1 MDTDQ
6 HSQRH
11 LDNNKLES
19 KIEFDPNKDQG
30 ETNYDHSQYDDTSTH
45 SSPSFPPF
53 TIISHP
59 SSPSQRER
67 DPDNEPPHSRV
78 FIVCPKNV
86 VEEQL
91 ISLFNPFGQIEYCR
105 IIRDKVT
112 KESKG
117 VAYIKYSKTSEAAMA
132 IENMN
137 GYEAPDGSLPFKVV
151 VAEAKGKNTSSNKN
165 NANNLAVSM
174 NMMKG
179 LNIESSKE
187 DTPPHSRL
195 FILCPKELLE
205 EDIKN
210 RIMSLGFTDG
220 FEYCKLVKDKQTGES
235 KGCAYVKF
243 KKASTAAL
251 CMESI
256 NQISHTENSNDGK
269 ELLLLKIRAM
279 VADPRSSKRSTEL
292 FGSDNF
298 RYMHNTNRGMMVP
311 MIPLSHVNMMPHSS
325 PMPYISAPPTPPTSS
340 PSSSS
345 QISFP
350 INQNPFTN
358 INMMPVQYAYPR
370 QRLYVVVHK
379 SVAHEQLARLFAKFS
394 GMEYC
399 DLKKNKQTGESKGF
413 AYVNYSTPQSAA
425 MAQESL
431 NGMEFPPG
439 HMLKVVFAEPLVS
452 PTPVY
457 TQPQPPP
464 MYPPSPTQTI
474 YQQTPL
480 AMIPSTTTQTYTHKH
495 SNSNSSI
502 QYGNTTP
509 TNNDGRLFIVMSGRT
524 LPEYMLHDIFLQFG
538 GLEYVRI
545 QKDKNY
551 GFIKFSNVS
560 CALYAMRCMDGA
572 DIHGSKMKVT
582 IAQPPPSDSR
592 KRQKT

>member
-1 MDTDQ
+1 MDTDHQ
-6 HSQRH
+6 TQRH
-11 LDNNKLES
+11 SDNNNLES
-19 KIEFDPNKDQG
+19 KTKIEIDPNKLHDK
-30 ETNYDHSQYDDTSTH
+30 TNYDHSEQYDDTSTH

-53 TIISHP
+53 SIISHP
-59 SSPSQRER
+59 NSPSQRER

-91 ISLFNPFGQIEYCR
+91 ISLFDPYGQIEYCR
-105 IIRDKVT
+105 IIRDKAT

-117 VAYIKYSKTSEAAMA
+117 VAYIKFSRTSEAALA

-137 GYEAPDGSLPFKVV
+137 GYEVSNDSPPFKVV
-151 VAEAKGKNTSSNKN
+151 VAEAKGKNTNVNKN
-165 NANNLAVSM
+165 NTNNGLAVSM

-179 LNIESSKE
+179 LNIESSKD

-210 RIMSLGFTDG
+210 RILSLGFTEG

-251 CMESI
+251 CMEAI
-256 NQISHTENSNDGK
+256 NQLSNSENSTDSK

-292 FGSDNF
+292 FG
-298 RYMHNTNRGMMVP
+298 RGMMVP
-311 MIPLSHVNMMPHSS
+311 MIPMGHVNMMPHSS
-325 PMPYISAPPTPPTSS
+325 PMPYLSAPPTPPTSS

-358 INMMPVQYAYPR
+358 MNMMPMQYAYPR

-379 SVAHEQLARLFAKFS
+379 SVAYEQLARLFAKFS

-431 NGMEFPPG
+431 NGIEFPPG
-439 HMLKVVFAEPLVS
+439 HILKVVFAEPLVPS
-452 PTPVY
+452 TPVY

-464 MYPPSPTQTI
+464 MYPPSPTQTM
-474 YQQTPL
+474 YQQPPL

-495 SNSNSSI
+495 SNSNTTI
-502 QYGNTTP
+502 QYGNSTP
-509 TNNDGRLFIVMSGRT
+509 TNNDGRLFIVMTGRT
-524 LPEYMLHDIFLQFG
+524 LPEYMLHDIFMQFG

-551 GFIKFSNVS
+551 GFIKFSNIS
-560 CALYAMRCMDGA
+560 SALYAMRCMDGA
-572 DIHGSKMKVT
+572 DIHGSKLKVT